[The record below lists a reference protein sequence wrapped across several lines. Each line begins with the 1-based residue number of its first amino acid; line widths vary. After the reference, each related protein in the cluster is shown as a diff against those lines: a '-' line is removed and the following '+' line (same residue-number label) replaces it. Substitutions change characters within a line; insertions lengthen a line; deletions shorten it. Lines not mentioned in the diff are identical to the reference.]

1 MTVLEINRRRDRQMS
16 ALVACVTIVAA
27 VLTFALVEIERSH
40 DGGPINWIVFGV
52 LGTLLFLAET
62 RPSFTMKVGE
72 SGTISP
78 GWTFAYALML
88 FGMPL
93 EALAVLVVAS
103 FTDSVLGRKHI
114 RIALFNASVLAASLA
129 SGALVLHAFGMHGPM
144 TSKSTIPLPWGI
156 AIILGACA
164 MLLLNGLVIA
174 IAIGLHTGTGFITVL
189 RTGLAVS
196 MTADGALLS
205 LAPVFVI
212 AIDFSLALVP
222 LLATTS
228 YIVVRS
234 ARKSLQR
241 AHDAN
246 HDPLTG
252 LLNRRAFHDRL
263 TYASGPTDAVPTGL
277 ILLMDFDRFKDI
289 NDSLGHASGDALL
302 VGFGERLLASL
313 PATAA
318 AARLGGDEFA
328 VLLPGERSIAEARR
342 VVAELHA
349 ALTEPYDIAGF
360 PLSMSVS
367 IGVARAPEHGR
378 SADELIAAAD
388 LAMYRAKQPGR
399 AVEFHESTT
408 NSPSHTPVGVGRIGL
423 LGGLAGAIGKGQL
436 SNEYQPMIDTVTGRI
451 DTVEALV
458 RWNHPQHGWIMPNDF
473 IDMAEQTDLIDALT
487 DDVLR
492 RAMLDVLSL
501 TTDLKLAVNVSARS
515 LHQRT
520 FANSVF
526 DAAAEAGFPTDRLEF
541 EITERALAS
550 DPDRIQ
556 LTLARLREAGISIAI
571 DDFGTGYSSFGSL
584 RQIRADRLK
593 IDRSFTARVE
603 DSPEDRL
610 VVRTITDL
618 GHGLGLQVVAEG
630 VETDSTLEI
639 IRDLGCDYSQG
650 YGIARPM
657 GIVALRHLVTTE
669 QVAPKVEFVA

>member
-1 MTVLEINRRRDRQMS
+1 MTVFEIDQRRDHLMT
-16 ALVACVTIVAA
+16 ALVACVTVAAA
-27 VLTFALVEIERSH
+27 VLTAALVAIERSH
-40 DGGPINWIVFGV
+40 ATKSTNWMVFGA
-52 LGTLLFLAET
+52 LGSLLFAAET

-72 SGTISP
+72 NGTISP

-93 EALAVLVVAS
+93 EALAVLLAAS
-103 FTDSVLGRKHI
+103 FTDSALSHKPI
-114 RIALFNASVLAASLA
+114 RIATFNASVLATSLS
-129 SGALVLHAFGMHGPM
+129 SGALVLHAFGIHESM
-144 TSKSTIPLPWGI
+144 TTKSTIPLLWGI
-156 AIILGACA
+156 AIVLGAGA

-174 IAIGLHTGTGFITVL
+174 MAIALHTATSFLTVL

-222 LLATTS
+222 MLATTS

-241 AHDAN
+241 AYDAN

-252 LLNRRAFHDRL
+252 LLNRRAFRDRL
-263 TYASGPTDAVPTGL
+263 FHVPGSIEVPSGLVL
-277 ILLMDFDRFKDI
+277 VMDFDRFKDI

-302 VGFGERLLASL
+302 VGFSERLVAAL

-328 VLLPGERSIAEARR
+328 VLIQGEQSIGEARR
-342 VVAELHA
+342 VVEQLHA
-349 ALTEPYDIAGF
+349 TLIEPYDIAGF
-360 PLSMSVS
+360 PLTMSVS
-367 IGVARAPEHGR
+367 IGVAKAPEHGHC
-378 SADELIAAAD
+378 ADELIAAAD
-388 LAMYRAKQPGR
+388 LAMYRAKHSGHR
-399 AVEFHESTT
+399 VEFYESAQSTAAVA
-408 NSPSHTPVGVGRIGL
+408 PIGVGRVGL
-423 LGGLAGAIGKGQL
+423 LGGLADAIERGHL
-436 SNEYQPMIDTVTGRI
+436 TNEYQPIIDTMSGRI

-458 RWNHPQHGWIMPNDF
+458 RWIHPEHGRVMPNDF
-473 IDMAEQTDLIDALT
+473 IDMAEHTDLIDALT

-492 RAMLDVLSL
+492 RAMCDVLSL
-501 TTDLKLAVNVSARS
+501 DTDTTKLAVNVSARS

-520 FANSVF
+520 FANSVL
-526 DAAAEAGFPTDRLEF
+526 DAALEIGFPTDRLEL
-541 EITERALAS
+541 EITERAMFS

-556 LTLARLREAGISIAI
+556 LTLAWLREAGISIAI

-593 IDRSFTARVE
+593 IDRSFIARIA

-618 GHGLGLQVVAEG
+618 GHGLGLAVVVEG
-630 VETDSTLEI
+630 IEADRTLEI
-639 IRDLGCDYSQG
+639 ITSLGCDYAQG
-650 YGIARPM
+650 FGIARPM
-657 GIVALRHLVTTE
+657 SIDKLRQSITAEHRARDVESVT
-669 QVAPKVEFVA
+669 